1 MSRTWKLNRHM
12 GKNEV
17 ELTPYPKVTQN
28 RAILN
33 VRTQSVNLLKENIEM
48 ILTSNESL
56 DIKSTI
62 KEK

>member
-1 MSRTWKLNRHM
+1 M

-48 ILTSNESL
+48 ILISNESL